1 MELHAKLD
9 FNHEI
14 RDSLTTDVV
23 LGQILRYMGYLNEH
37 WIDNGQT
44 VRGIIVALEDDTKLR
59 YALKMVP
66 SVSFYRYQI
75 AFSLQQS

>member
-1 MELHAKLD
+1 
-9 FNHEI
+9 
-14 RDSLTTDVV
+14 
-23 LGQILRYMGYLNEH
+23 MGYLNEH

-75 AFSLQQS
+75 SFSMVKG